1 MVWVVMILALG
12 LFHGIGAREAFS
24 TGADDGV
31 VKDVGCSA
39 EVVRGKKITI
49 DGHDNAIGFGRH
61 FHVGFGGEGEAG
73 GGEDREGDPAR
84 AGGDE
89 RAHSVGLCTER
100 AIVKLPREGCGMG
113 SGSAGCVDA
122 WCGEG
127 CENVFEYSL
136 VVCTRFRGYGR
147 AP

>member
-31 VKDVGCSA
+31 VKDVGRGA
-39 EVVRGKKITI
+39 EVVGGEQVAI
-49 DGHDNAIGFGRH
+49 DRHDHSIGFGRH

-73 GGEDREGDPAR
+73 GGEDRESDPAR

-89 RAHSVGLCTER
+89 RAHARGRCTER
-100 AIVKLPREGCGMG
+100 AIETLPSRRMR
-113 SGSAGCVDA
+113 
-122 WCGEG
+122 
-127 CENVFEYSL
+127 NVFRIGWMRRRL
-136 VVCTRFRGYGR
+136 VWRGL
-147 AP
+147 